1 VEETLMSKCFV
12 LTGTWPNL
20 GGGNSLDLGKDKLK
34 AIIEDSGES
43 VTKPISH
50 LTSLGGRR

>member
-1 VEETLMSKCFV
+1 MSKCFV